1 MPDKNLMRALP
12 SPFEE
17 RSGQYLPV
25 PAGVFN
31 APNYVETEP
40 EEASIPLSHY
50 LWILRRQWWKI
61 LTFVMM
67 AAVATL
73 VVSKRLTPVY
83 ESTATVDVDRQT
95 PSGII
100 GQEANK
106 TAENDADQFL
116 ATVKLIQS

>member
-1 MPDKNLMRALP
+1 MNNMPDNNLMMTP

-17 RSGQYLPV
+17 RNGQYLPV

-31 APNYVETEP
+31 APNYVEMEP
-40 EEASIPLSHY
+40 EQTNIPVSHY
-50 LWILRRQWWKI
+50 FWILRRQWWKI
-61 LTFVMM
+61 LTFVTI

-83 ESTATVDVDRQT
+83 ESTATVDVDRQM

-100 GQEANK
+100 GQDSNK
-106 TAENDADQFL
+106 TGGEM
-116 ATVKLIQS
+116 TRTSSWRRR